1 MNWFV
6 IVGAV
11 TALLVGTA
19 VGVQS
24 TIGARLS
31 LTINP
36 VMVGLFTA
44 LIGGSAA
51 ILLLLIIDGGS
62 INRFRQWPSNTW
74 LLLLFNGLVG
84 VAIIAGIAFSYV
96 RVGVA
101 AGVVLLVCGQML
113 VGAIADHF
121 GLGGSDRITLSWER
135 LAGFALMVPAIWLLL
150 PKG

>member
-11 TALLVGTA
+11 TALAVGTA

-31 LTINP
+31 LSITP
-36 VMVGLFTA
+36 LMVGLFTTI
-44 LIGGSAA
+44 IGGTASLI
-51 ILLLLIIDGGS
+51 ILLFLDGGS
-62 INRFRQWPSNTW
+62 LDRFRGWPSGVW
-74 LLLLFNGLVG
+74 PLLLFNGLIG
-84 VAIIAGIAFSYV
+84 IAIIVGIAFSFS
-96 RVGVA
+96 RAGVA

-121 GLGGSDRITLSWER
+121 GLGGSGRIPFDWQR

-150 PKG
+150 PKS